1 MKKVTISSKNISSK
15 QWTNLMLE
23 LNLIKKEWSNYA
35 TLEIQGTGLKKIL
48 AFGTKKYDPHEGDKS
63 D

>member
-23 LNLIKKEWSNYA
+23 LNLMKKEW
-35 TLEIQGTGLKKIL
+35 KIL
-48 AFGTKKYDPHEGDKS
+48 AFGTKKYDPQEHD
-63 D
+63 

>member
-1 MKKVTISSKNISSK
+1 MKKVTITSKNISSK

-35 TLEIQGTGLKKIL
+35 NLEIQGTGLKKIL
-48 AFGTKKYDPHEGDKS
+48 AFGTKKYDDPEKKQID
-63 D
+63 

>member
-1 MKKVTISSKNISSK
+1 MKKVIISSKDITPK

-23 LNLIKKEWSNYA
+23 LNLIKKQWKQYA
-35 TLEIQGTGLKKIL
+35 TLDVQATGLKKIL
-48 AFGTKKYDPHEGDKS
+48 AFGTKKYDPHEEEKS

>member
-35 TLEIQGTGLKKIL
+35 TLEIQGTGLKKNTRLRDQKIR
-48 AFGTKKYDPHEGDKS
+48 PS
-63 D
+63 

>member
-23 LNLIKKEWSNYA
+23 LNLMKKEWKNYA
-35 TLEIQGTGLKKIL
+35 TLDIQGTGLRKIL
-48 AFGTKKYDPHEGDKS
+48 AFGTKKYDPQEHD
-63 D
+63 